1 MVRDFER
8 RLEHCAGPTR
18 RRALALLG
26 SSSGALLAGCCGL
39 RPFAPPS
46 ILGPAPTVS
55 GTPFKPRV
63 AKSSVAPA
71 FCVDVHAHFF
81 NASDVPVKGYLEGPV
96 AHDLKEPLRS
106 LAKALAPIADRLASI
121 APTARDEYLELL
133 DLVERPQLKSLQDP
147 TPMLDE
153 EVRLR
158 QAIVSQRF
166 YEAVRGSDFERQYNA
181 IQSTKRSGP
190 GASFRTE
197 SLEPLGP
204 QSLGQSMV
212 RGSRP
217 DTKKTRAMRVES
229 ASEPYADGLLAFVG
243 YMLSARWMN
252 LHVYAQAYSASPDAF
267 GVNHTLG
274 ALVDFDRWLDCPPRS
289 GHDDQVRLHEL
300 LSRLSGRY
308 MLPLVAYNPWSHV
321 VEGERTIARIVDAV
335 QNRGFVGVKT
345 YPPNGFRPYG
355 NVLEP
360 VVRTPGA
367 PSPADLDAALAR
379 FWDVCRDLN
388 VPVMAHTGETMG
400 RDDAHDTLGGPTGW
414 SALLERYRGQLAP
427 RVNAGHFGGDGE
439 ANNWTES
446 LAMLMSKPEGG
457 TLYGDLG
464 YWSALRCTEPSS
476 KECTSAQGR
485 LKAALKHVGVNRRV
499 MYGSDWLMLSKEP
512 DWAMYPYD
520 IAEATK
526 GLIAP
531 NDLFGQVARA
541 CFGTLS

>member
-1 MVRDFER
+1 MGREFER
-8 RLEHCAGPTR
+8 GTWYCARVTR
-18 RRALALLG
+18 RRALALMGG
-26 SSSGALLAGCCGL
+26 SGGALLAGCCGL
-39 RPFAPPS
+39 RRFAPPT
-46 ILGPAPTVS
+46 ILGPTPNVT
-55 GTPFKPRV
+55 GTPLKPQVR
-63 AKSSVAPA
+63 KSSAAPA

-106 LAKALAPIADRLASI
+106 LAKALAPLADSLASI
-121 APTARDEYLELL
+121 APTAKDEYAELL
-133 DLVERPQLKSLQDP
+133 DLVEQPRLKSLREPASLLNDLV
-147 TPMLDE
+147 T
-153 EVRLR
+153 RR
-158 QAIVSQRF
+158 QADVSQRF

-181 IQSTKRSGP
+181 IQSTKRSRP
-190 GASFRTE
+190 GASMRAE

-204 QSLGQSMV
+204 QSLGRSMS

-217 DTKKTRAMRVES
+217 DTKKSRALREVE
-229 ASEPYADGLLAFVG
+229 ASEPYADGLLAFLG

-252 LHVYAQAYSASPDAF
+252 LHEYAQAYSASPEAF
-267 GVNHTLG
+267 GVDHTMG

-289 GHDDQVRLHEL
+289 GHDDQIRLHEL

-308 MLPLVAYNPWSHV
+308 MLPLAAYNPWSHV
-321 VEGERTIARIVDAV
+321 VEGEPAIARIVDAV
-335 QNRGFVGVKT
+335 QYRGFVGVKT

-360 VVRTPGA
+360 LVSTPGA

-400 RDDAHDTLGGPTGW
+400 RDDAHDTLGGPIGW
-414 SALLERYRGQLAP
+414 NALFERYKGQAAP
-427 RVNAGHFGGDGE
+427 RANAGHFGGDGE

-446 LAMLMSKPEGG
+446 LAALMSRPEGA

-464 YWSALRCTEPSS
+464 YWSALRCAVPSG
-476 KECTSAQGR
+476 KECTTAQGR
-485 LKAALKHVGVNRRV
+485 LKAALQYSGVNKRV

-526 GLIAP
+526 GLIAAQ
-531 NDLFGQVARA
+531 DLFGLVAKS
-541 CFGTLS
+541 CFGSLS